1 MTSFNETI
9 ALQLLNLC
17 RGDEIWS
24 PEYCREHHVPE
35 QWIAELSDC
44 FESGFRSNRQTIYV
58 EGRLTNQYYGVRDRD
73 LAFRLA
79 EYLGVDS
86 GRVTASALGPEA
98 EVRALKEA
106 VEEG

>member
-1 MTSFNETI
+1 VFDEI
-9 ALQLLNLC
+9 AALRLLNMC

-24 PEYCREHHVPE
+24 PEFCREHGVPE
-35 QWIAELSDC
+35 GWIEELSDC
-44 FESGFRSNRQTIYV
+44 YESGFRTDRQTIYV
-58 EGRLTNQYYGVRDRD
+58 AGNLTNQYHGVKDRD

-79 EYLGVDS
+79 EFLGVDS
-86 GRVTASALGPEA
+86 ARVTSTALGPAA